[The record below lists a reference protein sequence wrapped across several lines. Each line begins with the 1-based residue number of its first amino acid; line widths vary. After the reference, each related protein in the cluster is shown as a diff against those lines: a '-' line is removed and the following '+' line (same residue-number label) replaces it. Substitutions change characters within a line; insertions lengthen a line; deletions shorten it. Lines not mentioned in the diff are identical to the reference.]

1 MIKFFIVSFNWDA
14 FAKLSANNFESLFN
28 NSWYICSAVIFVFDL
43 VSLVKTFSIVE
54 ISSAVAFSNKLSLNN
69 LSITSCIFV
78 ILLLASVFI
87 TSFNNSVFAW
97 SIASLNC
104 GSAIICSLNLPITSL
119 KISLW
124 LNLPSFSI
132 ICANKSE
139 DIFLNASLNAGLLSV
154 ILDKLS
160 IFLLRFRFCPVIDI
174 PEKNKLVTNA
184 IENVSNKLSTLTS
197 LCNISR
203 YEFSFSSV
211 QERHNGVIKSVTTS
225 SVPSPIPL
233 IISFSIIALVFGF
246 FITLLVIFPNVL
258 LYAALST
265 SSYQPVPKPI
275 IPENIHSV
283 ASSVVADSNE

>member
-1 MIKFFIVSFNWDA
+1 M
-14 FAKLSANNFESLFN
+14 
-28 NSWYICSAVIFVFDL
+28 
-43 VSLVKTFSIVE
+43 
-54 ISSAVAFSNKLSLNN
+54 
-69 LSITSCIFV
+69 
-78 ILLLASVFI
+78 
-87 TSFNNSVFAW
+87 
-97 SIASLNC
+97 
-104 GSAIICSLNLPITSL
+104 
-119 KISLW
+119 
-124 LNLPSFSI
+124 
-132 ICANKSE
+132 
-139 DIFLNASLNAGLLSV
+139 
-154 ILDKLS
+154 
-160 IFLLRFRFCPVIDI
+160 FLLRFRLCPVIDI

-184 IENVSNKLSTLTS
+184 IENVSNKLSALTS
-197 LCNISR
+197 LCNISK

-283 ASSVVADSNE
+283 AISVVADNKAYFVASP